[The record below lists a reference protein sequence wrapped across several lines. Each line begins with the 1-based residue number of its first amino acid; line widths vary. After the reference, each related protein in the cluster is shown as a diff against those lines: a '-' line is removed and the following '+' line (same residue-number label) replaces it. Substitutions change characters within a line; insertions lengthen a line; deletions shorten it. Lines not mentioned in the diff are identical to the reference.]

1 MSHVIPAHVSSTMDV
16 NLYLFPATLHL
27 TTLPSRTQIKE
38 QEVVVIVA
46 VAEDEALLSLHEL
59 LLRQGDDV
67 LWRRRR
73 KNIAR

>member
-1 MSHVIPAHVSSTMDV
+1 MRVPRYTSARFQHHGRQPLPVSGNVAPNYSAFSD
-16 NLYLFPATLHL
+16 
-27 TTLPSRTQIKE
+27 SDQRTG
-38 QEVVVIVA
+38 VVIVA